1 MFKNTALT
9 ERLKLEIRAEAF
21 NVLNHANLGNPG
33 TNISVPASVGIITS
47 RNGSRVVQFGARL
60 SF

>member
-1 MFKNTALT
+1 MTSIT
-9 ERLKLEIRAEAF
+9 ERISLELRGEAF

-33 TNISVPASVGIITS
+33 TNISVPARAGIITS
-47 RNGSRVVQFGARL
+47 RNGSRVVQFGGRI